1 MDSSSKRK
9 LIRNDKKH
17 MNKHLVLHWLWKNQ
31 AATKASLASE
41 FGVDKSTLVR
51 IVKQLVDISLIKVA
65 DKTTSTPLG
74 GRKAL
79 MYDLNSSFG
88 CVLGL
93 EIQPTYYRSVLL
105 DLKGNVIKRK
115 SGGFDEFPSFEKLV
129 FYVLKELSGEFVQK
143 QTVLGISIGLP
154 GWVDS
159 TNQIIKYSVLHH
171 LKNYDFFKNISS
183 KYDIPVIVENDANC
197 CAWGELSINKSKKL
211 SNFIHILGEFHHS
224 TNRNRSDIGVG
235 FGMILNGKVYYGS
248 NFSAGDFKSVFW
260 QKGNRYQFGIPQKR
274 MVNLPKDSKT
284 LREVIK
290 ELFSN
295 LSVLI
300 CTLNPSYIFIGGDL
314 KNYKKTIESV
324 LADDLKSSY
333 VVDSENQCTIA
344 FSDLDEFG
352 VAFGGAWR
360 FLEGLFALPNPLKK
374 HYKVEL
380 TWENTLAVLPKIEK
394 QKKTNPLGFKL

>member
-51 IVKQLVDISLIKVA
+51 IVKQLVDISLITVA

-79 MYDLNSSFG
+79 MYDLDSNFG

-129 FYVLKELSGEFVQK
+129 FYVLKELCGEFVQN

-159 TNQIIKYSVLHH
+159 TNQVIKYSVLHH
-171 LKNYDFFKNISS
+171 LKSYDFFKNISS

-197 CAWGELSINKSKKL
+197 CAWGEYLSIKVKNSPT
-211 SNFIHILGEFHHS
+211 SS
-224 TNRNRSDIGVG
+224 TYWVSFTTQPTEI
-235 FGMILNGKVYYGS
+235 
-248 NFSAGDFKSVFW
+248 
-260 QKGNRYQFGIPQKR
+260 
-274 MVNLPKDSKT
+274 
-284 LREVIK
+284 EVI
-290 ELFSN
+290 
-295 LSVLI
+295 
-300 CTLNPSYIFIGGDL
+300 
-314 KNYKKTIESV
+314 
-324 LADDLKSSY
+324 
-333 VVDSENQCTIA
+333 
-344 FSDLDEFG
+344 
-352 VAFGGAWR
+352 
-360 FLEGLFALPNPLKK
+360 LE
-374 HYKVEL
+374 
-380 TWENTLAVLPKIEK
+380 
-394 QKKTNPLGFKL
+394 